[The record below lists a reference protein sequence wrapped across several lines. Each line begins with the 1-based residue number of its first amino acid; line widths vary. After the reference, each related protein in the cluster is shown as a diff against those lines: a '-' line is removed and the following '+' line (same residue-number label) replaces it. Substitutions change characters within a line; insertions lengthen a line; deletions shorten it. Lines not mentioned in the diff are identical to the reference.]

1 MSLLWGW
8 QIMKSKNVLINK
20 TVPGMILA
28 KDVIDFSGQILVSK
42 GTTLTDNII
51 SKLQFHSIKSLMIC
65 VNKNG
70 ELIKENTQSVTSEQ
84 ILHES
89 HLSNIRKTEEFLTFQ
104 KDFNCCVENFQSYME
119 EVITTNEPLDTTN
132 LLRSIHN
139 VLDNSR
145 NAIHLFDMI
154 NSMRNHD
161 DNTYT
166 HCVNVSL
173 ICYVFG
179 QWIHLPQSE
188 IGILTLC
195 GLFHDI
201 GKLEIPQSI
210 IMKPD
215 KLTEDE
221 YQTIKKHTLIGY
233 ELLKDRAIDDRIKYA
248 SLMHHER
255 IDGSGYPNQLTGDE
269 IENFSK
275 IVAIVDVYDALTSK
289 RVYRDPLSPFEVLLV
304 FEKDG
309 YTKYDPSYLIVF
321 FEQMFQTYVT
331 NTVRLSDGSEGKII
345 MLNKHALA
353 EPVVQVGNT
362 FIDLS
367 KNKSLFIQAII

>member
-1 MSLLWGW
+1 MN
-8 QIMKSKNVLINK
+8 SKNVLINK
-20 TVPGMILA
+20 AVPGMILA
-28 KDVIDFSGQILVSK
+28 KDIIDFSGQILISK
-42 GTTLTDNII
+42 GTILTDNII

-65 VNKNG
+65 INKSD
-70 ELIKENTQSVTSEQ
+70 EITKNTPPPVTSGY
-84 ILHES
+84 IIHET
-89 HLSNIRKTEEFLTFQ
+89 HLSKIRNTKEFIKFQ
-104 KDFNCCVENFQSYME
+104 KEFYRCSENFQSYLN
-119 EVITTNEPLDTTN
+119 EVITNNKPLNTKN
-132 LLRSIHN
+132 LLRSIN
-139 VLDNSR
+139 DVIENSR
-145 NAIHLFDMI
+145 NAIHLFDLI
-154 NSMRNHD
+154 NSMRNYD

-166 HCVNVSL
+166 HSVNVAL
-173 ICYVFG
+173 ICHVFG
-179 QWIHLPQSE
+179 QWIHLSPSE

-221 YQTIKKHTLIGY
+221 YQTIKKHTLLGY
-233 ELLKDRAIDDRIKYA
+233 ELLKNKKIDNRIKNA
-248 SLMHHER
+248 VLMHHER
-255 IDGSGYPNQLTGDE
+255 LDGSGYPHQLTSDE
-269 IENFSK
+269 IDDFSR

-321 FEQMFQTYVT
+321 FEQVLQTYVM

-353 EPVVQVGNT
+353 EPVVQVGNK